1 MRVLLL
7 GKRGQVGSEI
17 NNLFKNHNYEIIA
30 FNSSELD
37 VSDENAL
44 RKKIFE
50 IKPSLI
56 INATAYTNVDGAEQN
71 KNEATAVNEIA
82 VGNIAKVCGEIDCIL
97 FHIST
102 DYVFDGNKIND
113 YSEDDPTNPLNFYG
127 ESKLKGEEIIKKK
140 LEKHIILRTSWVYG
154 RFGKNFVKTMISNSD
169 AKELS
174 VVSDQFGKPTS
185 ARSIAEV
192 ALHISKKVLLENK
205 KIYGVFHFSNSTK
218 LSWYEFSIKIFDV
231 AHAIGVIKTKPKI
244 KPVKTKDINQTAIR
258 PIDSSLS
265 SEKLSKIIK
274 TKLYSIENEL
284 TYVLNNI

>member
-17 NNLFKNHNYEIIA
+17 NYLFKNNNYEIKA
-30 FNSSELD
+30 FDSSELD
-37 VSDENAL
+37 VSNENTL
-44 RKKIFE
+44 REKIFE

-82 VGNIAKVCGEIDCIL
+82 VGNLAKVCGEIDCIL

-102 DYVFDGNKIND
+102 DYVFDGNKISD
-113 YSEDDPTNPLNFYG
+113 YFEDDLTNPLNFYG
-127 ESKLKGEEIIKKK
+127 KSKLKGEEIIKKI

-154 RFGKNFVKTMISNSD
+154 RYGKNFVKTMVSNSD
-169 AKELS
+169 TKELS

-192 ALHISKKVLLENK
+192 AFQISKKVLLEDK
-205 KIYGVFHFSNSTK
+205 KIFGVFHFSNSDK
-218 LSWYEFSIKIFDV
+218 LSWYEFSVKIFDV
-231 AHAIGVIKTKPKI
+231 AYELGVIKTKPKI
-244 KPVKTKDINQTAIR
+244 KSVKTKDINQTVTR

-265 SEKLSKIIK
+265 SEKISKIIK
-274 TKLYSIENEL
+274 IKPYSIENEL
-284 TYVLNNI
+284 AYVLKNI